1 MTEKLVKKV
10 ERNRKILEDW
20 HKSIS
25 AYAVLSTPEI
35 KALIKSYLIATDE
48 EEKVKIRNNIVLGTL
63 EYLYQYLKNSI
74 FMNLIC
80 NWFDM
85 EDVIASGIETW
96 IRWISKDS
104 FYARSYR
111 YRIDSNYI
119 LYSDAFINGILESLV
134 MINIP

>member
-63 EYLYQYLKNSI
+63 EYLYQYLKN
-74 FMNLIC
+74 M
-80 NWFDM
+80 
-85 EDVIASGIETW
+85 
-96 IRWISKDS
+96 
-104 FYARSYR
+104 
-111 YRIDSNYI
+111 
-119 LYSDAFINGILESLV
+119 
-134 MINIP
+134 